1 MHSCSRLEQE
11 FVSRR
16 YTPLDNGPLG
26 GLSRPKRTSL
36 FQIVHVQGKG
46 QEGQGQGY
54 SSTTRT
60 WTKGLSTQSDQGD
73 QELPPN
79 QVERF
84 PL

>member
-36 FQIVHVQGKG
+36 SQIVHVQGKG

-60 WTKGLSTQSDQGD
+60 WTKGLSTQSDQGGRRM
-73 QELPPN
+73 PHS

-84 PL
+84 P

>member
-54 SSTTRT
+54 SSTTRS

-73 QELPPN
+73 QKLPPN
-79 QVERF
+79 QIEQF
-84 PL
+84 P

>member
-11 FVSRR
+11 FVSIR

-73 QELPPN
+73 QKLPPN

-84 PL
+84 P

>member
-16 YTPLDNGPLG
+16 YTPLDNGLLG
-26 GLSRPKRTSL
+26 GLSRPVRTSL

-73 QELPPN
+73 QKLPPN
-79 QVERF
+79 QIEQF
-84 PL
+84 P

>member
-36 FQIVHVQGKG
+36 FQIVHVQGKA

-60 WTKGLSTQSDQGD
+60 WTKGLSTQSDQGG
-73 QELPPN
+73 QRMPPN
-79 QVERF
+79 RVERF
-84 PL
+84 P

>member
-26 GLSRPKRTSL
+26 GLSRPKRTSH

-79 QVERF
+79 RIEQF
-84 PL
+84 P

>member
-16 YTPLDNGPLG
+16 YTPLDYGPLG

-46 QEGQGQGY
+46 QEGLGQGY

-73 QELPPN
+73 QKLPPN
-79 QVERF
+79 QIEQF
-84 PL
+84 P

>member
-1 MHSCSRLEQE
+1 MHACSQLEQE
-11 FVSRR
+11 SVSRR

-60 WTKGLSTQSDQGD
+60 WTKGLSTQSHQGA
-73 QELPPN
+73 QKLPPN
-79 QVERF
+79 QVEQC
-84 PL
+84 P